1 MFAGDL
7 ENCRSYYFS
16 IPGYSQLQVKSRHHK
31 QGGGV
36 GFYFKNE
43 IQFRILTE
51 NSIFVDQVL
60 ETSLAEIVLPS
71 KKKIVIGSLYRP
83 GTNHPS
89 LSSTEQFTQAM
100 ELLANLLNFVT
111 SNYEEIYLFGDLN
124 IDVLKYNNCKMA
136 SEYVDLLFSYGL
148 LQTITKPTRC
158 TVNSATLIDHS
169 IILPTNI
176 NCENL
181 ILVSKIS
188 DHFPILFFRHSPGKK
203 VKAKE
208 FSSRDFSDSNINKF
222 KQALQNFDWNF
233 VMDDND
239 VQVAFSNFSN
249 VFHNLYN
256 LYFPIVVKKF
266 NKNVHY
272 IEKWMSKGILISR
285 TQKIKM
291 GKLCHSHPLQENLIA
306 YRNYRNLYNTVIRV
320 AKRMFFE
327 KELVK
332 AQSNLKKTWSILK
345 NAINKNCKK
354 SSPIELNIDGVLV
367 SDPKIIANNLN
378 VFFTNVA
385 RQIVEEIPPSD
396 IPLYDNVNMIPND
409 IPLLNFSNT
418 PVTCTEIL
426 ETLKLLQPKLSQD
439 FNGLSMYLVKKLSFQ
454 LAKPLCHLINLSFST
469 GVVPTQLKIAKIIP
483 IFKSGDPLC
492 MDNYRPISL
501 LSCFSKIFE
510 KIACIRLSI
519 FLENNKLLSDNQF
532 GFRSNHS
539 TVHPMLKFMNH
550 VSNALNKKKHCIAI
564 FCDLRKAF
572 DTVDH
577 EILFKK
583 LERLGICGST
593 LKWFKSYLSERKQF
607 VSIDGVLSD
616 LLEILIGVPQGSILG
631 PILFLIYVNDLPEWS
646 NLLALLFADDT
657 TLLAS
662 DDNIDDLILHVNSEF
677 KKIVTFFRAHKLS
690 LHPEKTQFILFTN
703 STIVKQKNIPLVI
716 NMNNHTLDNP
726 GLIFP
731 MKRISSSSDT
741 PAVKFLGIYFDP
753 DLNFKIQIRNISS
766 KISKSLFILR
776 RAKTFLSEKA
786 LKTLYY
792 SLIHCHLIYG
802 IHIWSSTAQSNLK
815 ELVLK
820 QKNAIRII
828 TSSKYNSHTS
838 PLFKQSKILPFESL
852 VMFFKLQFMSKYVQ
866 GLLPS
871 TFNNVWLK
879 RESWRADNFTFSL
892 RNSEDLYIPTAL
904 LSQTERQPLFL
915 FPRLWS
921 EFDVPAIKIIRNV
934 TEFNVALK
942 EHLLNNLPSVVNC
955 TRLFCPSCSNIEAVF

>member
-1 MFAGDL
+1 
-7 ENCRSYYFS
+7 
-16 IPGYSQLQVKSRHHK
+16 
-31 QGGGV
+31 
-36 GFYFKNE
+36 
-43 IQFRILTE
+43 
-51 NSIFVDQVL
+51 
-60 ETSLAEIVLPS
+60 
-71 KKKIVIGSLYRP
+71 
-83 GTNHPS
+83 
-89 LSSTEQFTQAM
+89 
-100 ELLANLLNFVT
+100 
-111 SNYEEIYLFGDLN
+111 
-124 IDVLKYNNCKMA
+124 
-136 SEYVDLLFSYGL
+136 
-148 LQTITKPTRC
+148 
-158 TVNSATLIDHS
+158 
-169 IILPTNI
+169 
-176 NCENL
+176 
-181 ILVSKIS
+181 
-188 DHFPILFFRHSPGKK
+188 
-203 VKAKE
+203 
-208 FSSRDFSDSNINKF
+208 
-222 KQALQNFDWNF
+222 
-233 VMDDND
+233 
-239 VQVAFSNFSN
+239 
-249 VFHNLYN
+249 
-256 LYFPIVVKKF
+256 
-266 NKNVHY
+266 
-272 IEKWMSKGILISR
+272 
-285 TQKIKM
+285 
-291 GKLCHSHPLQENLIA
+291 
-306 YRNYRNLYNTVIRV
+306 
-320 AKRMFFE
+320 
-327 KELVK
+327 
-332 AQSNLKKTWSILK
+332 
-345 NAINKNCKK
+345 
-354 SSPIELNIDGVLV
+354 
-367 SDPKIIANNLN
+367 
-378 VFFTNVA
+378 
-385 RQIVEEIPPSD
+385 
-396 IPLYDNVNMIPND
+396 MIPND

>member
-1 MFAGDL
+1 M
-7 ENCRSYYFS
+7 
-16 IPGYSQLQVKSRHHK
+16 KS
-31 QGGGV
+31 
-36 GFYFKNE
+36 
-43 IQFRILTE
+43 
-51 NSIFVDQVL
+51 
-60 ETSLAEIVLPS
+60 
-71 KKKIVIGSLYRP
+71 
-83 GTNHPS
+83 
-89 LSSTEQFTQAM
+89 
-100 ELLANLLNFVT
+100 
-111 SNYEEIYLFGDLN
+111 
-124 IDVLKYNNCKMA
+124 
-136 SEYVDLLFSYGL
+136 
-148 LQTITKPTRC
+148 
-158 TVNSATLIDHS
+158 
-169 IILPTNI
+169 
-176 NCENL
+176 
-181 ILVSKIS
+181 
-188 DHFPILFFRHSPGKK
+188 
-203 VKAKE
+203 
-208 FSSRDFSDSNINKF
+208 
-222 KQALQNFDWNF
+222 
-233 VMDDND
+233 
-239 VQVAFSNFSN
+239 
-249 VFHNLYN
+249 
-256 LYFPIVVKKF
+256 
-266 NKNVHY
+266 
-272 IEKWMSKGILISR
+272 
-285 TQKIKM
+285 
-291 GKLCHSHPLQENLIA
+291 
-306 YRNYRNLYNTVIRV
+306 
-320 AKRMFFE
+320 
-327 KELVK
+327 
-332 AQSNLKKTWSILK
+332 
-345 NAINKNCKK
+345 AINKNCKK
-354 SSPIELNIDGVLV
+354 SSLTELNIDGVLV

-539 TVHPMLKFMNH
+539 TVHPMLKFMNL
-550 VSNALNKKKHCIAI
+550 VLNALNKKNHCIAI

-921 EFDVPAIKIIRNV
+921 EFDVPAIKII
-934 TEFNVALK
+934 
-942 EHLLNNLPSVVNC
+942 
-955 TRLFCPSCSNIEAVF
+955 

>member
-1 MFAGDL
+1 
-7 ENCRSYYFS
+7 
-16 IPGYSQLQVKSRHHK
+16 
-31 QGGGV
+31 
-36 GFYFKNE
+36 
-43 IQFRILTE
+43 
-51 NSIFVDQVL
+51 
-60 ETSLAEIVLPS
+60 
-71 KKKIVIGSLYRP
+71 
-83 GTNHPS
+83 
-89 LSSTEQFTQAM
+89 
-100 ELLANLLNFVT
+100 
-111 SNYEEIYLFGDLN
+111 
-124 IDVLKYNNCKMA
+124 
-136 SEYVDLLFSYGL
+136 
-148 LQTITKPTRC
+148 
-158 TVNSATLIDHS
+158 
-169 IILPTNI
+169 
-176 NCENL
+176 
-181 ILVSKIS
+181 
-188 DHFPILFFRHSPGKK
+188 
-203 VKAKE
+203 
-208 FSSRDFSDSNINKF
+208 
-222 KQALQNFDWNF
+222 
-233 VMDDND
+233 
-239 VQVAFSNFSN
+239 
-249 VFHNLYN
+249 
-256 LYFPIVVKKF
+256 
-266 NKNVHY
+266 
-272 IEKWMSKGILISR
+272 
-285 TQKIKM
+285 
-291 GKLCHSHPLQENLIA
+291 
-306 YRNYRNLYNTVIRV
+306 
-320 AKRMFFE
+320 MFFE

-345 NAINKNCKK
+345 SAINKNSKK
-354 SSPIELNIDGVLV
+354 SSLTELNIDGVLV
-367 SDPKIIANNLN
+367 SDPKMIANNLN

-662 DDNIDDLILHVNSEF
+662 DDNIDDLICTSCQL
-677 KKIVTFFRAHKLS
+677 
-690 LHPEKTQFILFTN
+690 
-703 STIVKQKNIPLVI
+703 
-716 NMNNHTLDNP
+716 
-726 GLIFP
+726 
-731 MKRISSSSDT
+731 RI
-741 PAVKFLGIYFDP
+741 
-753 DLNFKIQIRNISS
+753 
-766 KISKSLFILR
+766 
-776 RAKTFLSEKA
+776 
-786 LKTLYY
+786 
-792 SLIHCHLIYG
+792 
-802 IHIWSSTAQSNLK
+802 
-815 ELVLK
+815 
-820 QKNAIRII
+820 
-828 TSSKYNSHTS
+828 
-838 PLFKQSKILPFESL
+838 
-852 VMFFKLQFMSKYVQ
+852 
-866 GLLPS
+866 
-871 TFNNVWLK
+871 
-879 RESWRADNFTFSL
+879 
-892 RNSEDLYIPTAL
+892 
-904 LSQTERQPLFL
+904 
-915 FPRLWS
+915 
-921 EFDVPAIKIIRNV
+921 
-934 TEFNVALK
+934 
-942 EHLLNNLPSVVNC
+942 
-955 TRLFCPSCSNIEAVF
+955 

>member
-1 MFAGDL
+1 M
-7 ENCRSYYFS
+7 
-16 IPGYSQLQVKSRHHK
+16 KS
-31 QGGGV
+31 
-36 GFYFKNE
+36 
-43 IQFRILTE
+43 
-51 NSIFVDQVL
+51 
-60 ETSLAEIVLPS
+60 
-71 KKKIVIGSLYRP
+71 
-83 GTNHPS
+83 
-89 LSSTEQFTQAM
+89 
-100 ELLANLLNFVT
+100 
-111 SNYEEIYLFGDLN
+111 
-124 IDVLKYNNCKMA
+124 
-136 SEYVDLLFSYGL
+136 
-148 LQTITKPTRC
+148 
-158 TVNSATLIDHS
+158 
-169 IILPTNI
+169 
-176 NCENL
+176 
-181 ILVSKIS
+181 
-188 DHFPILFFRHSPGKK
+188 
-203 VKAKE
+203 
-208 FSSRDFSDSNINKF
+208 
-222 KQALQNFDWNF
+222 
-233 VMDDND
+233 
-239 VQVAFSNFSN
+239 
-249 VFHNLYN
+249 
-256 LYFPIVVKKF
+256 
-266 NKNVHY
+266 
-272 IEKWMSKGILISR
+272 
-285 TQKIKM
+285 
-291 GKLCHSHPLQENLIA
+291 
-306 YRNYRNLYNTVIRV
+306 
-320 AKRMFFE
+320 
-327 KELVK
+327 
-332 AQSNLKKTWSILK
+332 
-345 NAINKNCKK
+345 AINKNCKK
-354 SSPIELNIDGVLV
+354 SSLTELNIDGVLV

-731 MKRISSSSDT
+731 MQRISSSSDT

>member
-1 MFAGDL
+1 
-7 ENCRSYYFS
+7 
-16 IPGYSQLQVKSRHHK
+16 
-31 QGGGV
+31 
-36 GFYFKNE
+36 
-43 IQFRILTE
+43 
-51 NSIFVDQVL
+51 
-60 ETSLAEIVLPS
+60 
-71 KKKIVIGSLYRP
+71 
-83 GTNHPS
+83 
-89 LSSTEQFTQAM
+89 
-100 ELLANLLNFVT
+100 
-111 SNYEEIYLFGDLN
+111 
-124 IDVLKYNNCKMA
+124 
-136 SEYVDLLFSYGL
+136 
-148 LQTITKPTRC
+148 
-158 TVNSATLIDHS
+158 
-169 IILPTNI
+169 
-176 NCENL
+176 
-181 ILVSKIS
+181 
-188 DHFPILFFRHSPGKK
+188 
-203 VKAKE
+203 
-208 FSSRDFSDSNINKF
+208 
-222 KQALQNFDWNF
+222 
-233 VMDDND
+233 
-239 VQVAFSNFSN
+239 
-249 VFHNLYN
+249 
-256 LYFPIVVKKF
+256 
-266 NKNVHY
+266 
-272 IEKWMSKGILISR
+272 
-285 TQKIKM
+285 
-291 GKLCHSHPLQENLIA
+291 
-306 YRNYRNLYNTVIRV
+306 
-320 AKRMFFE
+320 
-327 KELVK
+327 
-332 AQSNLKKTWSILK
+332 
-345 NAINKNCKK
+345 
-354 SSPIELNIDGVLV
+354 
-367 SDPKIIANNLN
+367 
-378 VFFTNVA
+378 
-385 RQIVEEIPPSD
+385 
-396 IPLYDNVNMIPND
+396 
-409 IPLLNFSNT
+409 
-418 PVTCTEIL
+418 
-426 ETLKLLQPKLSQD
+426 
-439 FNGLSMYLVKKLSFQ
+439 
-454 LAKPLCHLINLSFST
+454 
-469 GVVPTQLKIAKIIP
+469 
-483 IFKSGDPLC
+483 

>member
-1 MFAGDL
+1 MM
-7 ENCRSYYFS
+7 Y
-16 IPGYSQLQVKSRHHK
+16 
-31 QGGGV
+31 
-36 GFYFKNE
+36 
-43 IQFRILTE
+43 
-51 NSIFVDQVL
+51 
-60 ETSLAEIVLPS
+60 
-71 KKKIVIGSLYRP
+71 
-83 GTNHPS
+83 
-89 LSSTEQFTQAM
+89 
-100 ELLANLLNFVT
+100 
-111 SNYEEIYLFGDLN
+111 
-124 IDVLKYNNCKMA
+124 
-136 SEYVDLLFSYGL
+136 
-148 LQTITKPTRC
+148 
-158 TVNSATLIDHS
+158 
-169 IILPTNI
+169 
-176 NCENL
+176 
-181 ILVSKIS
+181 
-188 DHFPILFFRHSPGKK
+188 
-203 VKAKE
+203 
-208 FSSRDFSDSNINKF
+208 
-222 KQALQNFDWNF
+222 
-233 VMDDND
+233 
-239 VQVAFSNFSN
+239 VQVAFRNFSN

-272 IEKWMSKGILISR
+272 IEKWMSKYILFSR

-426 ETLKLLQPKLSQD
+426 ETTSR
-439 FNGLSMYLVKKLSFQ
+439 YLVKKLSFQ

-501 LSCFSKIFE
+501 LSCFSKNFE

>member
-1 MFAGDL
+1 
-7 ENCRSYYFS
+7 
-16 IPGYSQLQVKSRHHK
+16 
-31 QGGGV
+31 
-36 GFYFKNE
+36 
-43 IQFRILTE
+43 
-51 NSIFVDQVL
+51 
-60 ETSLAEIVLPS
+60 
-71 KKKIVIGSLYRP
+71 
-83 GTNHPS
+83 
-89 LSSTEQFTQAM
+89 
-100 ELLANLLNFVT
+100 
-111 SNYEEIYLFGDLN
+111 
-124 IDVLKYNNCKMA
+124 
-136 SEYVDLLFSYGL
+136 
-148 LQTITKPTRC
+148 
-158 TVNSATLIDHS
+158 
-169 IILPTNI
+169 
-176 NCENL
+176 
-181 ILVSKIS
+181 
-188 DHFPILFFRHSPGKK
+188 
-203 VKAKE
+203 
-208 FSSRDFSDSNINKF
+208 
-222 KQALQNFDWNF
+222 
-233 VMDDND
+233 
-239 VQVAFSNFSN
+239 
-249 VFHNLYN
+249 
-256 LYFPIVVKKF
+256 
-266 NKNVHY
+266 
-272 IEKWMSKGILISR
+272 
-285 TQKIKM
+285 
-291 GKLCHSHPLQENLIA
+291 
-306 YRNYRNLYNTVIRV
+306 
-320 AKRMFFE
+320 
-327 KELVK
+327 
-332 AQSNLKKTWSILK
+332 
-345 NAINKNCKK
+345 
-354 SSPIELNIDGVLV
+354 
-367 SDPKIIANNLN
+367 
-378 VFFTNVA
+378 
-385 RQIVEEIPPSD
+385 
-396 IPLYDNVNMIPND
+396 MIPND

-934 TEFNVALK
+934 TEFNIALK
-942 EHLLNNLPSVVNC
+942 AHLLNNLPSVVNC

>member
-1 MFAGDL
+1 M
-7 ENCRSYYFS
+7 
-16 IPGYSQLQVKSRHHK
+16 
-31 QGGGV
+31 
-36 GFYFKNE
+36 
-43 IQFRILTE
+43 
-51 NSIFVDQVL
+51 
-60 ETSLAEIVLPS
+60 
-71 KKKIVIGSLYRP
+71 
-83 GTNHPS
+83 
-89 LSSTEQFTQAM
+89 
-100 ELLANLLNFVT
+100 
-111 SNYEEIYLFGDLN
+111 
-124 IDVLKYNNCKMA
+124 
-136 SEYVDLLFSYGL
+136 
-148 LQTITKPTRC
+148 
-158 TVNSATLIDHS
+158 
-169 IILPTNI
+169 
-176 NCENL
+176 
-181 ILVSKIS
+181 
-188 DHFPILFFRHSPGKK
+188 
-203 VKAKE
+203 
-208 FSSRDFSDSNINKF
+208 
-222 KQALQNFDWNF
+222 
-233 VMDDND
+233 
-239 VQVAFSNFSN
+239 
-249 VFHNLYN
+249 
-256 LYFPIVVKKF
+256 
-266 NKNVHY
+266 
-272 IEKWMSKGILISR
+272 
-285 TQKIKM
+285 
-291 GKLCHSHPLQENLIA
+291 
-306 YRNYRNLYNTVIRV
+306 
-320 AKRMFFE
+320 
-327 KELVK
+327 
-332 AQSNLKKTWSILK
+332 K

-539 TVHPMLKFMNH
+539 TVHTMLKFMNH
-550 VSNALNKKKHCIAI
+550 VLNALNKKKHCIAI

>member
-1 MFAGDL
+1 
-7 ENCRSYYFS
+7 
-16 IPGYSQLQVKSRHHK
+16 
-31 QGGGV
+31 
-36 GFYFKNE
+36 
-43 IQFRILTE
+43 
-51 NSIFVDQVL
+51 
-60 ETSLAEIVLPS
+60 
-71 KKKIVIGSLYRP
+71 
-83 GTNHPS
+83 
-89 LSSTEQFTQAM
+89 
-100 ELLANLLNFVT
+100 
-111 SNYEEIYLFGDLN
+111 
-124 IDVLKYNNCKMA
+124 
-136 SEYVDLLFSYGL
+136 
-148 LQTITKPTRC
+148 
-158 TVNSATLIDHS
+158 
-169 IILPTNI
+169 
-176 NCENL
+176 
-181 ILVSKIS
+181 
-188 DHFPILFFRHSPGKK
+188 
-203 VKAKE
+203 
-208 FSSRDFSDSNINKF
+208 
-222 KQALQNFDWNF
+222 
-233 VMDDND
+233 
-239 VQVAFSNFSN
+239 
-249 VFHNLYN
+249 
-256 LYFPIVVKKF
+256 
-266 NKNVHY
+266 
-272 IEKWMSKGILISR
+272 MSKGILISR

-501 LSCFSKIFE
+501 LSCFSKNFE

>member
-1 MFAGDL
+1 
-7 ENCRSYYFS
+7 
-16 IPGYSQLQVKSRHHK
+16 
-31 QGGGV
+31 
-36 GFYFKNE
+36 
-43 IQFRILTE
+43 
-51 NSIFVDQVL
+51 
-60 ETSLAEIVLPS
+60 
-71 KKKIVIGSLYRP
+71 
-83 GTNHPS
+83 
-89 LSSTEQFTQAM
+89 
-100 ELLANLLNFVT
+100 
-111 SNYEEIYLFGDLN
+111 
-124 IDVLKYNNCKMA
+124 
-136 SEYVDLLFSYGL
+136 
-148 LQTITKPTRC
+148 
-158 TVNSATLIDHS
+158 
-169 IILPTNI
+169 
-176 NCENL
+176 
-181 ILVSKIS
+181 
-188 DHFPILFFRHSPGKK
+188 
-203 VKAKE
+203 
-208 FSSRDFSDSNINKF
+208 
-222 KQALQNFDWNF
+222 
-233 VMDDND
+233 MDDND

-345 NAINKNCKK
+345 SAINKNCKK
-354 SSPIELNIDGVLV
+354 SSLTELNIDGVLV

-454 LAKPLCHLINLSFST
+454 LAKPLRHLINLSFST

-539 TVHPMLKFMNH
+539 TVHSMLKFMNH

>member
-1 MFAGDL
+1 
-7 ENCRSYYFS
+7 
-16 IPGYSQLQVKSRHHK
+16 
-31 QGGGV
+31 
-36 GFYFKNE
+36 
-43 IQFRILTE
+43 
-51 NSIFVDQVL
+51 
-60 ETSLAEIVLPS
+60 
-71 KKKIVIGSLYRP
+71 
-83 GTNHPS
+83 
-89 LSSTEQFTQAM
+89 
-100 ELLANLLNFVT
+100 
-111 SNYEEIYLFGDLN
+111 
-124 IDVLKYNNCKMA
+124 
-136 SEYVDLLFSYGL
+136 
-148 LQTITKPTRC
+148 
-158 TVNSATLIDHS
+158 
-169 IILPTNI
+169 
-176 NCENL
+176 
-181 ILVSKIS
+181 
-188 DHFPILFFRHSPGKK
+188 
-203 VKAKE
+203 
-208 FSSRDFSDSNINKF
+208 
-222 KQALQNFDWNF
+222 
-233 VMDDND
+233 
-239 VQVAFSNFSN
+239 
-249 VFHNLYN
+249 
-256 LYFPIVVKKF
+256 
-266 NKNVHY
+266 
-272 IEKWMSKGILISR
+272 
-285 TQKIKM
+285 
-291 GKLCHSHPLQENLIA
+291 
-306 YRNYRNLYNTVIRV
+306 
-320 AKRMFFE
+320 MFF
-327 KELVK
+327 
-332 AQSNLKKTWSILK
+332 TY
-345 NAINKNCKK
+345 
-354 SSPIELNIDGVLV
+354 
-367 SDPKIIANNLN
+367 
-378 VFFTNVA
+378 VA

-934 TEFNVALK
+934 TEFNIALK
-942 EHLLNNLPSVVNC
+942 AHLLNNLPSVVNC

>member
-1 MFAGDL
+1 
-7 ENCRSYYFS
+7 
-16 IPGYSQLQVKSRHHK
+16 
-31 QGGGV
+31 
-36 GFYFKNE
+36 
-43 IQFRILTE
+43 
-51 NSIFVDQVL
+51 
-60 ETSLAEIVLPS
+60 
-71 KKKIVIGSLYRP
+71 
-83 GTNHPS
+83 
-89 LSSTEQFTQAM
+89 
-100 ELLANLLNFVT
+100 
-111 SNYEEIYLFGDLN
+111 
-124 IDVLKYNNCKMA
+124 
-136 SEYVDLLFSYGL
+136 
-148 LQTITKPTRC
+148 
-158 TVNSATLIDHS
+158 
-169 IILPTNI
+169 
-176 NCENL
+176 
-181 ILVSKIS
+181 
-188 DHFPILFFRHSPGKK
+188 
-203 VKAKE
+203 
-208 FSSRDFSDSNINKF
+208 
-222 KQALQNFDWNF
+222 
-233 VMDDND
+233 MDDND
-239 VQVAFSNFSN
+239 VQVAFSHFSN

-454 LAKPLCHLINLSFST
+454 LAKLLCHLINLSFST

>member
-1 MFAGDL
+1 M
-7 ENCRSYYFS
+7 
-16 IPGYSQLQVKSRHHK
+16 KS
-31 QGGGV
+31 
-36 GFYFKNE
+36 
-43 IQFRILTE
+43 
-51 NSIFVDQVL
+51 
-60 ETSLAEIVLPS
+60 
-71 KKKIVIGSLYRP
+71 
-83 GTNHPS
+83 
-89 LSSTEQFTQAM
+89 
-100 ELLANLLNFVT
+100 
-111 SNYEEIYLFGDLN
+111 
-124 IDVLKYNNCKMA
+124 
-136 SEYVDLLFSYGL
+136 
-148 LQTITKPTRC
+148 
-158 TVNSATLIDHS
+158 
-169 IILPTNI
+169 
-176 NCENL
+176 
-181 ILVSKIS
+181 
-188 DHFPILFFRHSPGKK
+188 
-203 VKAKE
+203 
-208 FSSRDFSDSNINKF
+208 
-222 KQALQNFDWNF
+222 
-233 VMDDND
+233 
-239 VQVAFSNFSN
+239 
-249 VFHNLYN
+249 
-256 LYFPIVVKKF
+256 
-266 NKNVHY
+266 
-272 IEKWMSKGILISR
+272 
-285 TQKIKM
+285 
-291 GKLCHSHPLQENLIA
+291 
-306 YRNYRNLYNTVIRV
+306 
-320 AKRMFFE
+320 
-327 KELVK
+327 
-332 AQSNLKKTWSILK
+332 
-345 NAINKNCKK
+345 AINKNCKK
-354 SSPIELNIDGVLV
+354 SSLTELNIDGVLV

-501 LSCFSKIFE
+501 LSCFSKNFE

>member
-1 MFAGDL
+1 
-7 ENCRSYYFS
+7 
-16 IPGYSQLQVKSRHHK
+16 
-31 QGGGV
+31 
-36 GFYFKNE
+36 
-43 IQFRILTE
+43 
-51 NSIFVDQVL
+51 
-60 ETSLAEIVLPS
+60 
-71 KKKIVIGSLYRP
+71 
-83 GTNHPS
+83 
-89 LSSTEQFTQAM
+89 
-100 ELLANLLNFVT
+100 
-111 SNYEEIYLFGDLN
+111 
-124 IDVLKYNNCKMA
+124 
-136 SEYVDLLFSYGL
+136 
-148 LQTITKPTRC
+148 
-158 TVNSATLIDHS
+158 
-169 IILPTNI
+169 
-176 NCENL
+176 
-181 ILVSKIS
+181 
-188 DHFPILFFRHSPGKK
+188 
-203 VKAKE
+203 
-208 FSSRDFSDSNINKF
+208 
-222 KQALQNFDWNF
+222 
-233 VMDDND
+233 MDDND

-354 SSPIELNIDGVLV
+354 LSPIELNIDGVLV

-501 LSCFSKIFE
+501 LSCFSKTFE

-934 TEFNVALK
+934 TEFNIALK
-942 EHLLNNLPSVVNC
+942 AHLLNNLPSVVNC

>member
-1 MFAGDL
+1 
-7 ENCRSYYFS
+7 
-16 IPGYSQLQVKSRHHK
+16 
-31 QGGGV
+31 
-36 GFYFKNE
+36 
-43 IQFRILTE
+43 
-51 NSIFVDQVL
+51 
-60 ETSLAEIVLPS
+60 
-71 KKKIVIGSLYRP
+71 
-83 GTNHPS
+83 
-89 LSSTEQFTQAM
+89 
-100 ELLANLLNFVT
+100 
-111 SNYEEIYLFGDLN
+111 
-124 IDVLKYNNCKMA
+124 
-136 SEYVDLLFSYGL
+136 
-148 LQTITKPTRC
+148 
-158 TVNSATLIDHS
+158 
-169 IILPTNI
+169 
-176 NCENL
+176 
-181 ILVSKIS
+181 
-188 DHFPILFFRHSPGKK
+188 
-203 VKAKE
+203 
-208 FSSRDFSDSNINKF
+208 
-222 KQALQNFDWNF
+222 
-233 VMDDND
+233 
-239 VQVAFSNFSN
+239 
-249 VFHNLYN
+249 
-256 LYFPIVVKKF
+256 
-266 NKNVHY
+266 
-272 IEKWMSKGILISR
+272 
-285 TQKIKM
+285 
-291 GKLCHSHPLQENLIA
+291 
-306 YRNYRNLYNTVIRV
+306 
-320 AKRMFFE
+320 MFFE